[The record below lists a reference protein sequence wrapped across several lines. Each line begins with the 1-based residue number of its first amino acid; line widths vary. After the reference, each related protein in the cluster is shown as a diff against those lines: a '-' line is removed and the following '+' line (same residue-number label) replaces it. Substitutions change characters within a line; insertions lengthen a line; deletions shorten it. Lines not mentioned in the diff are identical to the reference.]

1 MRLMNTIQYDKNM
14 RYIINN
20 DDDDDANDDKNNKE
34 PISRSLAA
42 KQLQHQCTTKA
53 EMDVNFSN
61 TDCFR

>member
-1 MRLMNTIQYDKNM
+1 M
-14 RYIINN
+14 RYINNN